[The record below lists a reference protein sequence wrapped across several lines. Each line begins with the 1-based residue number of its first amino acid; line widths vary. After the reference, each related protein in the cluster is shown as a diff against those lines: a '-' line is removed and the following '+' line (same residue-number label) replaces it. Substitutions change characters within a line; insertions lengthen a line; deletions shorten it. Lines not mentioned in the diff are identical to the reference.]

1 MFQIWPGF
9 ERAVVPGI
17 VVDGEGRRVVRVV
30 KNFQILASHILG
42 MAQKKSLGIRLENGL
57 PDFVVSLRNGRSKQ
71 AAES

>member
-30 KNFQILASHILG
+30 ENLQILAPGIFG
-42 MAQKKSLGIRLENGL
+42 MAEEKSIGVRLENGL
-57 PDFVVSLRNGRSKQ
+57 TDFVVSLRNGRSEQ
-71 AAES
+71 VAES